1 MNTHQ
6 ITTTIRHAFENI
18 QVKRVV
24 NKPEAERIAGMVMDA
39 LSSKAGII
47 KRNDW
52 NAHLSFDTF
61 KTLQAQGVMS

>member
-6 ITTTIRHAFENI
+6 ITLPIRNAFENI

-24 NKPEAERIAGMVMDA
+24 NKPEAERIAGFVMDA
-39 LSSKAGII
+39 LSSKSGII

-61 KTLQAQGVMS
+61 KQLKAQGVML